1 MLRSI
6 SNELVRFF
14 PLLSLVVGG
23 VSLSQPE
30 VFLWFG
36 KETIAFGLAIIMLG
50 MGMTLKAE
58 DFSRVL
64 RRPRTIFIGVG
75 AQFLVMPACGFTIA
89 SMFGL
94 PEEMALGLIMVS
106 SCPGGTASNVI
117 VYLARGEVALS
128 VSMTMIS
135 TLLAVFLTPA
145 LVFFLAGHLVP
156 IDPWS
161 LFQSVLWIVLCPLI
175 VGVLW
180 NRYFPNSAA
189 KVSSFS
195 PIFSVLFILLIVGF
209 VLSAKKVLI
218 LEHWMVLA
226 GSVFLLHA
234 VGFLLGYFLSR
245 FLGCKEAE
253 SRAVSIEVGMQN
265 SGLGMALTSKHFDH
279 FPLAPAPCA
288 LSAVFH
294 CVMGSALAYFWGVQ
308 KKNLTKP

>member
-1 MLRSI
+1 MLKRI

-23 VSLSQPE
+23 VSLLQPGA
-30 VFLWFG
+30 FLWFG
-36 KETIAFGLAIIMLG
+36 KDTIAFGLGMIMLG

-64 RRPRTIFIGVG
+64 RRPRTLLIGVG

-145 LVFFLAGHLVP
+145 LVYFLAGQFVP
-156 IDPWS
+156 VNPWS
-161 LFQSVLWIVLCPLI
+161 LFQSVLWIVLCPLT
-175 VGVLW
+175 VGFFW
-180 NRYFPNSAA
+180 NRYFPYSASQ
-189 KVSSFS
+189 VSSFS

-209 VLSAKKVLI
+209 VLSAKKALI
-218 LEHWMVLA
+218 LEYWMVLA
-226 GSVFLLHA
+226 GSVFLLHT
-234 VGFLLGYFLSR
+234 VGFLLGYFIPR
-245 FLGCKEAE
+245 FFRCKEVE

-265 SGLGMALTSKHFDH
+265 SGLGMALTSKHFSH
-279 FPLAPAPCA
+279 LPVAPAPCA

-294 CVMGSALAYFWGVQ
+294 CIMGSALAYFWGVQ
-308 KKNLTKP
+308 KKI

>member
-1 MLRSI
+1 MLKRI

-23 VSLSQPE
+23 VSLWQPGT
-30 VFLWFG
+30 FLWFG
-36 KETIAFGLAIIMLG
+36 KDTIAFGLGMIMLG

-145 LVFFLAGHLVP
+145 LVFFPCGSLGADRSLESISKRLMDRSLP
-156 IDPWS
+156 IDRWG
-161 LFQSVLWIVLCPLI
+161 FVEPLLSEFGSQ
-175 VGVLW
+175 GVLL
-180 NRYFPNSAA
+180 FPD
-189 KVSSFS
+189 
-195 PIFSVLFILLIVGF
+195 LL
-209 VLSAKKVLI
+209 SLI
-218 LEHWMVLA
+218 HP
-226 GSVFLLHA
+226 SH
-234 VGFLLGYFLSR
+234 R
-245 FLGCKEAE
+245 
-253 SRAVSIEVGMQN
+253 
-265 SGLGMALTSKHFDH
+265 GL
-279 FPLAPAPCA
+279 
-288 LSAVFH
+288 
-294 CVMGSALAYFWGVQ
+294 CVIR
-308 KKNLTKP
+308 